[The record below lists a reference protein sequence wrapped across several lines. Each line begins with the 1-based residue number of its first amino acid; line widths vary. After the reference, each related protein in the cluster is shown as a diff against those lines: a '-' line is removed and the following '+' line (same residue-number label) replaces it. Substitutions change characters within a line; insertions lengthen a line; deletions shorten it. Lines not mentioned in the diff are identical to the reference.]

1 MNQNVIFRL
10 LQETDINAKYDT
22 EAKKLLSNK
31 EILSRILK
39 YSVDEFKD
47 FSISEIIDS
56 IEGEPVISKINVR
69 PGHSPENITGISNTD
84 KEINEGEITFDIIF
98 HVITPDKTC
107 TKIIINIEAQNQ
119 YSPGYD
125 LVTRGIFYCARMLSS
140 QLDKEFNNSNYGDI
154 KKVYSI
160 WICKDVPNY
169 ASHTITEY
177 KITPH
182 NLWGNFNRNVRYDLL
197 SVVMI
202 RLGESNKYENP
213 LIKLLNTILSEKL
226 TVTQKQEILEKDF
239 AINRNF
245 DRNGGLN
252 IMCNLSAGIEEKAM
266 QKGIQ
271 KGTLVT
277 LYNLYKNKNISLET
291 AAQNA
296 SMTVEEFL
304 SATQEYTS

>member
-10 LQETDINAKYDT
+10 LQETDINAKYDA

-56 IEGEPVISKINVR
+56 IEGEPVISKINVH

-98 HVITPDKTC
+98 HVITP
-107 TKIIINIEAQNQ
+107 
-119 YSPGYD
+119 
-125 LVTRGIFYCARMLSS
+125 
-140 QLDKEFNNSNYGDI
+140 
-154 KKVYSI
+154 
-160 WICKDVPNY
+160 
-169 ASHTITEY
+169 
-177 KITPH
+177 H

-202 RLGESNKYENP
+202 RLAESNKYENP
-213 LIKLLNTILSEKL
+213 LIKLLDTILSEKL

-277 LYNLYKNKNISLET
+277 LYNLYKNKTISLET

-304 SATQEYTS
+304 SDTQEYTS